1 MTELNTFS
9 MENVANELK
18 DNLEAGYSLEDFEDD
33 FHDAP
38 WIAKGY
44 ALELEQSDYDIWDI
58 LGMVQQYEEDILDEI
73 ATDFSDPVQ
82 VGSVFYY
89 MIAQSLINDISNRF
103 NIDLDQELTDKDVQ
117 TITEFINNKAYDKE
131 INW

>member
-18 DNLEAGYSLEDFEDD
+18 DNLEAGYSLEDFEED
-33 FHDAP
+33 FNDAP

-58 LGMVQQYEEDILDEI
+58 LGMVQHYEEDILDEI

-89 MIAQSLINDISNRF
+89 MIAQSLINDISNRLVRRV
-103 NIDLDQELTDKDVQ
+103 N
-117 TITEFINNKAYDKE
+117 YE
-131 INW
+131 IQWLLY

>member
-1 MTELNTFS
+1 
-9 MENVANELK
+9 
-18 DNLEAGYSLEDFEDD
+18 
-33 FHDAP
+33 
-38 WIAKGY
+38 
-44 ALELEQSDYDIWDI
+44 
-58 LGMVQQYEEDILDEI
+58 MVQQYEEDILDEI